1 MLVTNQP
8 QFLNN
13 ANIKYYKTAPNTQ
26 RSYQPQFSGVS
37 TKASSVIAD
46 KYDNFTEWI
55 ANNYYK
61 KSDCYYLRHL
71 Q

>member
-46 KYDNFTEWI
+46 K
-55 ANNYYK
+55 
-61 KSDCYYLRHL
+61 
-71 Q
+71 